1 VWNLLHV
8 IFLALRILR
17 KLPDFGKC
25 VCILEWEYNFKIGL
39 RMNKERTAVNNLRI
53 GLLQI

>member
-17 KLPDFGKC
+17 KLPDFGKY
-25 VCILEWEYNFKIGL
+25 VCIPEWEYNIKIGL
-39 RMNKERTAVNNLRI
+39 EMNKEQTAVNNLRI
-53 GLLQI
+53 GLL